1 MTSLDRYQIISIV
14 YLCLCCVW
22 HSSISSIELENSTKI
37 IVDKIAL
44 CFLAMIFSSIQI
56 IISIGILKA
65 IQKVKVLKKSESS
78 FISQFGNED
87 SDDDDY

>member
-1 MTSLDRYQIISIV
+1 M

-44 CFLAMIFSSIQI
+44 CLFAMFFSSIQI

-65 IQKVKVLKKSESS
+65 IQQVKVLKKSESN
-78 FISQFGNED
+78 FISQYGNED

>member
-1 MTSLDRYQIISIV
+1 M

-22 HSSISSIELENSTKI
+22 HSTISSIELENSTKI

-44 CFLAMIFSSIQI
+44 CLFAMLFSSIQI

-65 IQKVKVLKKSESS
+65 IQKVKALKKSESN
-78 FISQFGNED
+78 FISQYGNED
-87 SDDDDY
+87 SDYDDY